1 MWFILGNGSNTGVRN
16 ITGIEFKAGY
26 VYISGNGNKA
36 GQLNASH
43 RNGESQGWGWKIN
56 LCSSFGIRVCPD
68 GG

>member
-1 MWFILGNGSNTGVRN
+1 MRK
-16 ITGIEFKAGY
+16 ITGIEFKSGYGY
-26 VYISGNGNKA
+26 VTGNINKA

-68 GG
+68 GR